1 MKEHTIVTKLR
12 RPLENFTT
20 SDIVELIDAY
30 DEVREH
36 LADAERVVEAADYM
50 VGYQGTVRESE
61 MYYALDAT
69 LSDYYKKR
77 N

>member
-1 MKEHTIVTKLR
+1 MKEHTIVNKLR
-12 RPLENFTT
+12 RPLENFT
-20 SDIVELIDAY
+20 SADVAELINAY
-30 DEVREH
+30 EEVQQQ
-36 LADAERVVEAADYM
+36 LADAELVIEAADC
-50 VGYQGTVRESE
+50 VVAYQGTVRESE